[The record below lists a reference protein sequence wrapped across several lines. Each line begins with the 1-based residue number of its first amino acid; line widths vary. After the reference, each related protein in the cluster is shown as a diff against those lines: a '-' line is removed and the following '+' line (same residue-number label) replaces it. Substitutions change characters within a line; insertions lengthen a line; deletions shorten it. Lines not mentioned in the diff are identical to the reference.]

1 MPRYVAFLRGMN
13 VGGHRVSSEELRG
26 LFIELGFEGVASF
39 RSSGNVIFQAGG
51 VGEEQL
57 TLRLQDGLAK
67 GLGYEVPVFARTSGE
82 VQAIAAY
89 RPFDQELIEASAG
102 KLQVTL
108 LAKKPAKKA
117 QADVLALSNDE
128 DRLVIHGREL
138 YWLPSGGILDSA
150 LDFKAIALL
159 LGQST
164 TRTKATI
171 DLIAAKFFA

>member
-1 MPRYVAFLRGMN
+1 MGRYVAFLRGMN
-13 VGGHRVSSEELRG
+13 VGGHRVSSDELRS
-26 LFIELGFEGVASF
+26 LFAGLGFENVASF
-39 RSSGNVIFQAGG
+39 RTSGNVIFEAGRLD
-51 VGEEQL
+51 EEQL
-57 TLRLQDGLAK
+57 AAHVEKGLAK
-67 GLGYEVPVFARTSGE
+67 ELGYEVPVFARTSRE

-89 RPFDQELIEASAG
+89 QPFDQKLIEVSAG

-117 QADVLALSNDE
+117 RADVLELSNDE

-150 LDFKAIALL
+150 LDLKAITML

-164 TRTKATI
+164 TRTKGTI